1 MPTTR
6 KEYEKGSPDVRI
18 ARFTSGTP
26 RDDYDLKLRLVSS
39 EKVQIRHFAIE
50 AARVSANKIISADEN
65 EEYFLEVKLY
75 PHIILRENK
84 MIATAGAD
92 RLQEGMRRAYGKPC
106 ALAARVKI
114 GASILDLSI
123 MRERLP
129 TALAALKTAGSKL
142 PKTYKVEQVILNQKP

>member
-6 KEYEKGSPDVRI
+6 KEYGKGSPNVRI
-18 ARFTSGTP
+18 ARFTSGTA
-26 RDDYDLKLRLVSS
+26 RDDYDLKLRLVST

-50 AARVSANKIISADEN
+50 AARVSANKIIADE
-65 EEYFLEVKLY
+65 EVSYLLEVKIY
-75 PHIILRENK
+75 PHVILRENK

-92 RLQEGMRRAYGKPC
+92 RLQEGMRRAYGKPV

-123 MRERLP
+123 MKERLP

-142 PKTYKVEQVILNQKP
+142 PAPMKVEQVILTQKP